1 MFGRGNRRG
10 RGDVRAAILLLLAEQ
25 PCNGYQLMQ
34 EIERR
39 SDGTWRPSSGSIY
52 PALQQLEDERLVVVE
67 STASGKVYKLTT
79 RGSEYVAQHGD
90 ELGEP
95 WLATGDG
102 PRWDVMTAMA
112 QIAPA
117 LQQIARFGTAA
128 QVAEARRVI
137 ADARR
142 ALYRILAEADN
153 DDEE

>member
-1 MFGRGNRRG
+1 
-10 RGDVRAAILLLLAEQ
+10 
-25 PCNGYQLMQ
+25 MQ

-39 SDGTWRPSSGSIY
+39 SEGTWRPSSGSIY
-52 PALQQLEDERLVVVE
+52 PALQQLEDERLVSGE
-67 STASGKVYKLTT
+67 SSAFGKVYTLTP
-79 RGSEYVAQHGD
+79 RGSEYVSQQRE

-95 WLATGDG
+95 WQSATGDG

-128 QVAEARRVI
+128 QVAAARRVI

-142 ALYRILAEADN
+142 ALYRILAEADG
-153 DDEE
+153 DEE